1 MITINLM
8 EFADYKFKDLYTYL
22 MTNKETSFRILMP
35 RDSELRQRGDK
46 ISIVT
51 EYYDALYFGQ
61 KLSELSD
68 DFTYSVP
75 SAFSASPFAFE
86 LITTDMEK
94 LADTIYYLIKG
105 IVLDSETTDVME
117 KYWDDKEEFWDQYC
131 KDELEPV
138 CYGLLQIMENNLKDQ
153 PY

>member
-1 MITINLM
+1 M
-8 EFADYKFKDLYTYL
+8 EFADYEFKDIYTYL
-22 MTNKETSFRILMP
+22 MTNNETSFRITMP
-35 RDSELRQRGDK
+35 RDSELQQGDK

-75 SAFSASPFAFE
+75 SEYSTSPFAFE

-94 LADTIYYLIKG
+94 LADTIFYLIRG
-105 IVLDSETTDVME
+105 IVLDAETTDIME
-117 KYWDDKEEFWDQYC
+117 KYWDDKEAFWDQYC
-131 KDELEPV
+131 NNEIVPV
-138 CYGLLQIMENNLKDQ
+138 CQGLLYIMENNLND
-153 PY
+153 

>member
-1 MITINLM
+1 M
-8 EFADYKFKDLYTYL
+8 EFADYEFKDIYTYL
-22 MTNKETSFRILMP
+22 MTNNETSFRITMP
-35 RDSELRQRGDK
+35 RDSELQQGDK

-75 SAFSASPFAFE
+75 SEYSTSPFAFE

-94 LADTIYYLIKG
+94 LADTIFYLIKG
-105 IVLDSETTDVME
+105 IILDSETTDSME
-117 KYWDDKEEFWDQYC
+117 KYWDDKEEFWAQYC
-131 KDELEPV
+131 GDKIVPV
-138 CYGLLQIMENNLKDQ
+138 CHGLLHIMENNLQ
-153 PY
+153 E